1 MHRAGIQML
10 HAHAE
15 CVQVF
20 MCSEIKVCF
29 QVKWLLKLPY
39 VHKNLHGLIV
49 FHKTVQYE
57 I

>member
-1 MHRAGIQML
+1 MHRAGIPML

-29 QVKWLLKLPY
+29 HVKWLLKLPY

-49 FHKTVQYE
+49 FHKNCPV
-57 I
+57 